1 MDNPLPAGVSREQAL
16 DGAKRL
22 TQGTLMDRLGL
33 EWLEVGTKRLVARI
47 PVEGNTQP
55 YGILHGGATASLCET
70 IGSFGAVLAAGFDKA
85 AVGLNLTINHLRPV
99 SSGHVT
105 ATGVPVHGGR
115 TTAVWDMQVE
125 DDEGRL
131 VAVSRLTLAIRDQ
144 VPLPPAESNGSETG
158 ASEER

>member
-1 MDNPLPAGVSREQAL
+1 MDNTLPPGVSKEEAL
-16 DGAKRL
+16 EGARRI
-22 TQGTLMDRLGL
+22 TEGTLMDRLGL

-70 IGSFGAVLAAGFDKA
+70 IGSFGAVLVAGLDKA

-99 SSGHVT
+99 TAGHVT
-105 ATGVPVHGGR
+105 ATGVPVHAGR
-115 TTAVWDMQVE
+115 TTAVWDMRVE
-125 DDEGRL
+125 DDDGRL

-144 VPLPPAESNGSETG
+144 IPGAGAPSSNGIFGRLS
-158 ASEER
+158 